1 MEIEREIEEHIH
13 DIFRDSSGL
22 LAQLHLKM
30 KNPKKKEVNFE
41 MSNTVSLIYY
51 AAEKL
56 MWILQYE
63 RERKGWTEE

>member
-51 AAEKL
+51 AAENL